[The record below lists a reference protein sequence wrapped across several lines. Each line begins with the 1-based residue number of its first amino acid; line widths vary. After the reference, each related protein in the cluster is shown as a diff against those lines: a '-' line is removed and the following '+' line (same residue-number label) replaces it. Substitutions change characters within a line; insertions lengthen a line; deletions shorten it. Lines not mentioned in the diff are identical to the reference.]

1 MYSKTF
7 RAISV
12 SEAGDGRWRVHFREV
27 MEQSAPGAPEP
38 LQDSFSL
45 AMSLEEARATLGS
58 DQTVTIEPVVV
69 D

>member
-7 RAISV
+7 RATSI
-12 SEAGDGRWRVHFREV
+12 SEAGGGQWRVHFREV
-27 MEQSAPGAPEP
+27 VEQSAPGAPEP
-38 LQDSFSL
+38 PQDSFSL

-69 D
+69 A